1 MRYTEADMREAFKTG
16 ADGHYAFDEDSF
28 GYVLDDIHAS
38 KPRPIV
44 NYVTPRLLEPK
55 RLHPTPFVHVDVA
68 SGDLPDLMASARV
81 FPAPRGNVIVYH
93 PSVGVIAKN
102 GVSTGRSL

>member
-16 ADGHYAFDEDSF
+16 ADGYYAFDEDSF

-44 NYVTPRLLEPK
+44 NYVTPRKLEPAQATYSP
-55 RLHPTPFVHVDVA
+55 LVAVVSIDPDV
-68 SGDLPDLMASARV
+68 
-81 FPAPRGNVIVYH
+81 RGNVIVYH
-93 PSVGVIAKN
+93 PDVGVISKN
-102 GVSTGRSL
+102 GVPTGRSL